1 MQSFPGAADFYVD
14 RGRAVGAPTLL
25 RLLRECRCNLLMS
38 AMAYAAMDP
47 RGRRRERRAWA
58 GTFEKLSERCRPF
71 YCEEALGYS
80 VPVPPEDSPAVPD
93 LSAAGAFSF
102 QRLGSSRELTEA
114 GKALENCLA
123 EMPGWFAGDTVV
135 AVRCGGAFVAAVAL
149 RKRQILQARAARNA
163 PIEPDTPLGDAFAAW
178 QARYGLLA
186 PAPEPEF
193 AE

>member
-1 MQSFPGAADFYVD
+1 
-14 RGRAVGAPTLL
+14 
-25 RLLRECRCNLLMS
+25 
-38 AMAYAAMDP
+38 
-47 RGRRRERRAWA
+47 
-58 GTFEKLSERCRPF
+58 
-71 YCEEALGYS
+71 
-80 VPVPPEDSPAVPD
+80 VPPEDSPAVPD
-93 LSAAGAFSF
+93 LSAAGEFSF
-102 QRLGSSRELTEA
+102 QRLGSSREFAEA

-163 PIEPDTPLGDAFAAW
+163 PIEPDTPLGDAFAVW